1 MRILGFA
8 VFKGVCRVEQIP
20 GLRKIRLR
28 GSNRVI
34 EVIPAVAAAR
44 VAGGTA
50 DYVNDLPAAIGQAS
64 LAGAQSARLQG
75 SPERAVSPAQ
85 DPPAKNKRK

>member
-1 MRILGFA
+1 MQ
-8 VFKGVCRVEQIP
+8 QIP

-50 DYVNDLPAAIGQAS
+50 DYADELPAKNIEQAA
-64 LAGAQSARLQG
+64 LEGAQSARLEG
-75 SPERAVSPAQ
+75 APERAVSPEQA
-85 DPPAKNKRK
+85 PPARGRRGK